1 MKLFPQRKIVMF
13 LKLASFQS
21 DVLIH
26 VYVNFVRFN
35 HKSKIIMFLKLISF
49 QSSVLVHLPFSVH
62 QFGQITKRPT
72 TADADYLNLK
82 TNAEWQFKPFD
93 PELAQYITLPD
104 NETVVIDNV
113 SPSEKEPTFVNTNTN
128 TADLVVNDS
137 NVGMMGVFP
146 NPFFFGNQRWDY
158 YEIGVT
164 KLVSI
169 GNLNTINMVL

>member
-1 MKLFPQRKIVMF
+1 MF

-72 TADADYLNLK
+72 TADLTSKKDFILGLHFCNK
-82 TNAEWQFKPFD
+82 SGMAE
-93 PELAQYITLPD
+93 
-104 NETVVIDNV
+104 
-113 SPSEKEPTFVNTNTN
+113 
-128 TADLVVNDS
+128 
-137 NVGMMGVFP
+137 VGGNGV
-146 NPFFFGNQRWDY
+146 
-158 YEIGVT
+158 
-164 KLVSI
+164 
-169 GNLNTINMVL
+169 